1 MEKAIQYISYFD
13 FQDSPVQRDYVTS
26 AANKIESISS
36 SLNAA
41 GYNVKI
47 VSIAPIIEP
56 RFKFHKGCTIRKK
69 EGLTLKLFFSWGG
82 TARILRYLRM
92 VWHLLAL
99 FYYLL
104 FNTSKDS
111 LVIVYHSLGYY
122 SVILWAKKLKR
133 FKLILEVEE
142 IYQDVGAPKFKRMTA
157 YENEMIRSAD
167 AYIFPTE
174 LLNEKL
180 NKENKPHVIIYGTY
194 NVEPQVVEKFSDG
207 KIHVVYAGTFDSRK
221 GGALAAI
228 EAAEFLPAN
237 YHLHICGFG
246 TTKDTE
252 EVLSRINSVAKRSVA
267 SISYDG
273 LKKGVD
279 YIRFIQSCHIGLST
293 QNPSAAFND
302 TSFPSKILSY
312 MANGLAV
319 VTIDIPVIRRS
330 SIGKYINYYEE
341 QTPENIAEA
350 VVATKFE
357 NVREIVKRLEAQFIK
372 ALYNVID

>member
-1 MEKAIQYISYFD
+1 M
-13 FQDSPVQRDYVTS
+13 
-26 AANKIESISS
+26 
-36 SLNAA
+36 
-41 GYNVKI
+41 
-47 VSIAPIIEP
+47 
-56 RFKFHKGCTIRKK
+56 
-69 EGLTLKLFFSWGG
+69 
-82 TARILRYLRM
+82 
-92 VWHLLAL
+92 
-99 FYYLL
+99 
-104 FNTSKDS
+104 
-111 LVIVYHSLGYY
+111 
-122 SVILWAKKLKR
+122 
-133 FKLILEVEE
+133 
-142 IYQDVGAPKFKRMTA
+142 
-157 YENEMIRSAD
+157 
-167 AYIFPTE
+167 
-174 LLNEKL
+174 
-180 NKENKPHVIIYGTY
+180 
-194 NVEPQVVEKFSDG
+194 
-207 KIHVVYAGTFDSRK
+207 
-221 GGALAAI
+221 
-228 EAAEFLPAN
+228 
-237 YHLHICGFG
+237 
-246 TTKDTE
+246 
-252 EVLSRINSVAKRSVA
+252 LSRINSVAKRSVA